1 MLLLWLSFDRRESD
15 LSRPSLLIMGGSS
28 TEEEVVEVDAD
39 ENPEWMMSCKD
50 LRANWLPA
58 KKAASSA

>member
-15 LSRPSLLIMGGSS
+15 LSRPFLLIMGRSS
-28 TEEEVVEVDAD
+28 AEEEVMEVDAD
-39 ENPEWMMSCKD
+39 DDSEWMMSRED
-50 LRANWLPA
+50 LRVNWLPA